1 MIVPKTVLGQ
11 WQNELYTLFG
21 IETQEGSLSPDAF
34 IGAGVFLAS
43 RDFAGS
49 EKGSSLLRSVAP
61 FNLCVIDEA
70 HEIFAGIHKRFD
82 RYGYYKEDSKDA
94 QMAHRVRQVF
104 NNVPKLLLTATPSKT
119 PLVELWGLTQYI
131 EPTGALLGN
140 LRTFREV
147 FCDGD
152 DRSLS
157 SSTRPTNCGDAS
169 AAFASARFV
178 ARPRSSWRSPSLTV
192 EHFCS
197 STA

>member
-1 MIVPKTVLGQ
+1 MTLGKTIEAGLVIAQLLAEGWQRVIVIVPKTVLGQ

-70 HEIFAGIHKRFD
+70 HEIFVGIHKRFD

-119 PLVELWGLTQYI
+119 P
-131 EPTGALLGN
+131 
-140 LRTFREV
+140 
-147 FCDGD
+147 
-152 DRSLS
+152 
-157 SSTRPTNCGDAS
+157 
-169 AAFASARFV
+169 
-178 ARPRSSWRSPSLTV
+178 
-192 EHFCS
+192 
-197 STA
+197 